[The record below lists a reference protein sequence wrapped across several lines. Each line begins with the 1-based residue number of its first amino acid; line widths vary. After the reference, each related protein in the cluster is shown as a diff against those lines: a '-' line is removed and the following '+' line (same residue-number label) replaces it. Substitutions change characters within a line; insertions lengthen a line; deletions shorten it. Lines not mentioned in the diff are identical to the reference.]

1 MPELSYIRLGTEDYE
16 YKVEEVEEALRLVF
30 VHEDVLVDGSHTE
43 LRVINRLLLPVIRDV
58 DHLYHF
64 HDAVVSE
71 LGGVLFPK
79 VSFDAFLDL
88 IKAELPVTLLVK

>member
-1 MPELSYIRLGTEDYE
+1 MPELSYIRLGTEGWK

-30 VHEDVLVDGSHTE
+30 VHKDILVNGSHAE
-43 LRVINRLLLPVIRDV
+43 LRVVDRLPLPFIRDI

-64 HDAVVSE
+64 HDVVVSE
-71 LGGVLFPK
+71 LGGVLFLK
-79 VSFDAFLDL
+79 RLFDSFLDL